1 MEIGIPVLV
10 LPHAHAAE
18 VTDVL
23 CDAFFDYPVMRYV
36 LGDRSDY
43 ATRLETLVG
52 FFVANR
58 VAKNEILLGV
68 AGPSGALVA
77 AALVNLPHPAEPAPW
92 LAERREEVWRE
103 LGSEEKTRYEA
114 FGRATQQFEVEP
126 PHHHLGMIGVRRS
139 HHGTGLGR
147 VLLDHVHGIAEADPG
162 STGVSLSTELSKN
175 VGLYEHFGYRVLGH
189 DRVAPELETWVCF
202 RPRATAPPAASG

>member
-1 MEIGIPVLV
+1 MKVIS
-10 LPHAHAAE
+10 LPHTRAAE

-36 LGDRSDY
+36 LGDRPGY
-43 ATRLETLVG
+43 AARLTTLVG

-58 VAKNEILLGV
+58 VAKKELLLGV

-77 AALVNLPHPAEPAPW
+77 AALVNVPNPAEPAPW
-92 LAERREEVWRE
+92 LAARREEVWRE
-103 LGSEEKTRYEA
+103 LGAEERTRYEA

-126 PHHHLGMIGVRRS
+126 PHHHLGMIGVRHS

-147 VLLDHVHGIAEADPG
+147 LLLDHVHGIAEADPG
-162 STGVSLSTELSKN
+162 STGVSLSTELPKN

-189 DRVAPELETWVCF
+189 DRVADELETWVCF
-202 RPRATAPPAASG
+202 RPRATGSLAASG